1 MRANR
6 SGPGVLEWVGARGS
20 PAPWLPLA
28 LIALLCA
35 TAPAHPARAET
46 GPPAFALDIPVF
58 VGGYGIAFFEETA
71 RLFEAQRPQVRV
83 HLHGDPRIADKV
95 RIRVI
100 EGRPPDATDANLLWP
115 ALIDAGRVLDLA
127 PYLDGPN
134 WENDARWRDTFV
146 PGALERWSRDGRVY
160 GLPFAYAAWTIFYNR
175 AQFRAAGWE
184 KPPRTWDEFFALCE
198 RLRADGVAPL
208 AFPGVYSRYG
218 DAFVRA
224 AHYNLAGPEAY
235 EALTRLAPGAFV
247 SPEYVRAVEVLRRL
261 GTEHF
266 LEGWQGMTHTA
277 AQLAFVQGRAAMA
290 IAGSWFVNEMRGRIP
305 AGFELGTMNFPVF
318 PDGVGHPDALQTSSA
333 YYFLFATGEAER
345 ERATVDFFR
354 FLTSRERALA
364 FARQVDSPTAVR
376 GVPREAFS
384 PALQETAAL
393 IEASPASYGLP
404 PDSPAFIAL
413 VNQAMTDS
421 RLLLLRG
428 QITAEEFGARLEAAA
443 AAERARRDA
452 PDRVQVNHAGKTA
465 LLLGALAAGVAVLAW
480 SAARRRRVWAAAVPS
495 ARMVA
500 PADGEAW
507 LGRLRGPMAATFV
520 GPAFVL
526 YAGLVLVPGLLSF
539 VWAFTRWDGIGERT
553 WAGLFNFRWLLLES
567 DVFWSALGN
576 NLFLMLVPTLAVV
589 PLALFFAA
597 LFSRGVRGASFFRA
611 CFLFPNLLGGV
622 AATLLWLNAYDPANG
637 LVNATLVRFGGVAT
651 AVGLE
656 ALGAWLEGFRSFAWL
671 APERLYFSLVPI
683 YIWMA
688 CGFNLVLY
696 LAAMEGVDRE
706 LYEAAELDGASP
718 LRQFFTITLPLIWD
732 VIAISAVFIVI
743 GGLNTFELIWLL
755 TAQEPASGSHVL
767 GTWMVS
773 TMFREFQMG
782 RATAIA
788 VVLFLLVLAGI
799 ALVRWAL
806 HREAIER

>member
-1 MRANR
+1 VRIRRAISSWLACGLLLAAAATGGELPR
-6 SGPGVLEWVGARGS
+6 GAS
-20 PAPWLPLA
+20 T
-28 LIALLCA
+28 ALL
-35 TAPAHPARAET
+35 RLEV
-46 GPPAFALDIPVF
+46 PVF

-71 RLFEAQRPQVRV
+71 RKFEAQRPGVAV

-115 ALIDAGRVLDLA
+115 ALIEAGRVLDLT

-146 PGALERWSRDGRVY
+146 PGALERWSREGRTY

-175 AQFRAAGWE
+175 AQFRAAGQDE
-184 KPPRTWDEFFALCE
+184 PPRTWEEFFALCE
-198 RLRADGVAPL
+198 RLRAQGVAPL

-235 EALTRLAPGAFV
+235 EALTRLAPGAF
-247 SPEYVRAVEVLRRL
+247 STPEYVRAVDVLRRL

-290 IAGSWFVNEMRGRIP
+290 VAGSWFVNEMRGRIP
-305 AGFELGTMNFPVF
+305 PGFDLGTMNFPVF
-318 PDGVGHPDALQTSSA
+318 PEGVGHPAALQTSSA
-333 YYFLFATGEAER
+333 YYFLFATGDAAR

-413 VNQAMTDS
+413 VNQTMTDS

-443 AAERARRDA
+443 AAERARLA
-452 PDRVQVNHAGKTA
+452 EPDRVQVNHAGKAA
-465 LLLGALAAGVAVLAW
+465 LLLGALAAGVGVLAW
-480 SAARRRRVWAAAVPS
+480 RAVRRRRAWGPPLPS
-495 ARMVA
+495 TRAMA
-500 PADGEAW
+500 PTGGEAW
-507 LGRLRGPMAATFV
+507 LGRLRAPMAAVFV
-520 GPAFVL
+520 GPAFAL

-539 VWAFTRWDGIGERT
+539 AWALTRWDGIGDRT

-567 DVFWSALGN
+567 DVFWAALGN
-576 NLFLMLVPTLAVV
+576 NLFLMVVPTLVVV

-597 LFSRGVRGASFFRA
+597 LFSRGVRGAGFFRA

-637 LVNATLVRFGGVAT
+637 LVNAALVRLGGVVSAM
-651 AVGLE
+651 GLE
-656 ALGAWLEGFRSFAWL
+656 TWGAWLEGFRSFAWL
-671 APERLYFSLVPI
+671 APERLYASLVPI

-718 LRQFFTITLPLIWD
+718 LRQFFGITLPLIWD

-767 GTWMVS
+767 GTWMVG
-773 TMFREFQMG
+773 TLFREFQIG

-788 VVLFLLVLAGI
+788 VMLFLLVLAGT
-799 ALVRWAL
+799 ALVRHAL